1 MITNNGQIFATS
13 DMGVVDT
20 AARTGYKL
28 IYIGDQLE
36 MPQGY
41 KFVNA
46 IMLTPDY
53 KTMSA
58 IIEGN
63 QERVAQNYYASLQT
77 PQAEELFAII
87 IGALRSNSQIM
98 MYFPNETLQL
108 KYPYLLLEHMLNKY
122 GIRVGDSGNPFVY
135 NPAYDASNFRLLYLY
150 NLVTWQEFILNTE
163 DLDDFTI
170 AKLKQELCQQ
180 FNIPA
185 NISNIDMVN
194 EIQKIK
200 DKLINDMKPQL
211 FTVIEEE

>member
-28 IYIGDQLE
+28 IYVGDQLE

-46 IMLTPDY
+46 IMFTPDY

-63 QERVAQNYYASLQT
+63 QQRVAENYYASLQT

-98 MYFPNETLQL
+98 IYFPNETLQL

-122 GIRVGDSGNPFVY
+122 GIRVGDNNNPFIY
-135 NPAYDASNFRLLYLY
+135 NPAYDTSNFRLLYLY

-180 FNIPA
+180 FNIPV

-211 FTVIEEE
+211 FTIVEEE

>member
-28 IYIGDQLE
+28 IYVGDQLE

-46 IMLTPDY
+46 IMFTPDY

-63 QERVAQNYYASLQT
+63 QQRVAENYYASLQT

-98 MYFPNETLQL
+98 IYFPNETLQL

-122 GIRVGDSGNPFVY
+122 GIRVGDNNNPFAY
-135 NPAYDASNFRLLYLY
+135 NPSYDMSNFRLLYLY

-180 FNIPA
+180 FNIPV

-211 FTVIEEE
+211 FTIVEEE